1 MSMRTWLIGAVA
13 VTAMGVSA
21 QPALAATVRVVHG
34 QAIYTDSAGAVN
46 DVRLSRRG
54 AVLRFA
60 DLSAAVVA
68 GGGCAAA
75 GGHAATCPAAS
86 INSVLVK
93 LGDKADRIIVRAE
106 LRAGSVEVLGGRG
119 ADAIR
124 SEGPAVRA
132 LGGPGGDRILG
143 GPRADWLQGGPGDDQ
158 LRSHGGRDAILG
170 MTGDDLTVGGS
181 GADLILGGAGD
192 DRLFGRTGDDLL
204 RGSTG
209 EDIVIDLH
217 GTDRLYGGADPD
229 YLNTKDGVTGDFE
242 NAGKGP
248 DYGCAASPFPGDVL
262 VGCDELAGPCCV
274 IGRAPPSS
282 PGVHANTS
290 TRMPSGS
297 KTKTA

>member
-21 QPALAATVRVVHG
+21 QPGLAATVRVVHG
-34 QAIYTDSAGAVN
+34 QAIYTDSTGAVN

-132 LGGPGGDRILG
+132 LGGPG
-143 GPRADWLQGGPGDDQ
+143 DDQ
-158 LRSHGGRDAILG
+158 LRSHGGRDTILG

-192 DRLFGRTGDDLL
+192 DKLFGRTGDDLL

-262 VGCDELAGPCCV
+262 VGCDELAGPCCILPRSPARERMLAV
-274 IGRAPPSS
+274 TVRRAIGVA
-282 PGVHANTS
+282 
-290 TRMPSGS
+290 MPYR
-297 KTKTA
+297 